1 MSFKIR
7 VSVFLLL
14 IFVLFIGCPKK
25 RVTTDVKSE
34 SQVFNVST
42 MIVEKQNISNY
53 IKLGGD
59 VTTETNIDVYPEVQ
73 YGKIIRIN
81 VNVGQYVRRGDTLV
95 VVDPSLPGASYAS
108 NPVTAPISGFVTALY
123 AQVGQVVNSAVP
135 VIRIGVLDNPADIY
149 VKTYVPEKY
158 VSLVKPGMNA
168 DIHFSY
174 SKEPFKARVREITPV
189 IDPASRTFE
198 VWLRFVKY
206 ESAIKVG
213 SYPDIKLYIESKSDV
228 VVIPIEAVL
237 TRGYNQTV
245 YVYNEDGE
253 KPTASQRVVKTGIR
267 IDGNYEILQGLSAGE
282 RLIYKGHSLLVDGS
296 LVTDHQLE
304 QDKLKELD
312 EQAAQE
318 ESASDDKSDEKSE
331 R

>member
-1 MSFKIR
+1 MGFNTKFAIY
-7 VSVFLLL
+7 LLL
-14 IFVLFIGCPKK
+14 ILALFTSCPKK
-25 RVTTDVKSE
+25 KDEGDNKNQ

-42 MIVEKQNISNY
+42 MIVERQNISNY

-59 VTTETNIDVYPEVQ
+59 VTTETNIDVYPEIQ

-81 VNVGQYVRRGDTLV
+81 VNVGQYVRRGETLV
-95 VVDPSLPGASYAS
+95 VVDPSLPGASYAP

-135 VIRIGVLDNPADIY
+135 VIRIGVLDNPQDIY

-158 VSLVKPGMNA
+158 VSLVKPGMAA
-168 DIHFSY
+168 DVHFSY
-174 SKEPFKARVREITPV
+174 SDAPYKARVREITPV

-206 ESAIKVG
+206 DSAIKVG
-213 SYPDIKLYIESKSDV
+213 SYPDIKLYIQEKSNV

-245 YVYNEDGE
+245 YVYDDSGE
-253 KPTASQRVVKTGIR
+253 TPIARQRVVKTGIR
-267 IDGNYEILQGLSAGE
+267 IDGNYEIEEGLEASE

-296 LVTDHQLE
+296 LVKDHQLE
-304 QDKLKELD
+304 PQVS
-312 EQAAQE
+312 QE
-318 ESASDDKSDEKSE
+318 ESSEDNTEEDKVTSGEATKTK
-331 R
+331 